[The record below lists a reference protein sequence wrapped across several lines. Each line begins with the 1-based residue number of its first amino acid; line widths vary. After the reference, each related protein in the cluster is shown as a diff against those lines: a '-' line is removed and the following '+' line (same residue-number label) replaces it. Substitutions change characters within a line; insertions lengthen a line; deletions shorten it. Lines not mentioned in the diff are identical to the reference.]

1 MDNELPI
8 NSYVCYLVNSENGK
22 KCLFDGKKNFCVP
35 VYQRLY
41 SWDEKNIDDF
51 LKSIIDGYYSGNPVF
66 FGTMQFNIV
75 DEKYEIVDGQQRITT
90 IILFANVLDGLLNE
104 HGKGNNNFNLTI
116 NNSKLAMKSFQNIID
131 DPNNTG
137 ASIYHENRDFLKNK
151 FNNYIIDNKRSSDK
165 DRNEFISNIKKYL
178 LTNLYFVVLETKNMP
193 LVDTV
198 KIFNTINTT
207 GMDLD
212 ASDIFKLQYYD
223 YLRKKNNDLNEEWM
237 KKINDC
243 YEKINKINK
252 INKMNESGSLS
263 EKVNFSWILDI
274 YKHCFVGK
282 YEMSSEELL
291 KSNERFFGD
300 LFKKVG
306 SNATY
311 KYDEL
316 LDFNNFKR
324 LVDLFSEFWLKLENN
339 EINSNIWHALAVKLI
354 DSTRYGRYW
363 TLPFVHV
370 FFNSNDE
377 SNNKSNNKCYIEALK
392 ESFAAARYFIVNS
405 INYAKAINPVHT
417 KVCEILKYYASKDIN
432 NGRPKYDEIIKSNP
446 YEPNPENNEAYI
458 QFLDKLEKDT
468 FDSSKCRV
476 ICLLLA
482 IQSEIKNKASLK
494 DIKEKLFNR
503 SNIPYDIEHIYPQNS
518 FKDKSDDD
526 KKFFNGIGNL
536 VILERSINRGL
547 QDSSLRKKTE
557 GYGNSRFQIVE
568 NLEKILN
575 DDNINLDYE
584 NVENVKNLLKEKW
597 LEPSLTFLAKLLFN
611 KELRIMNNNS

>member
-8 NSYVCYLVNSENGK
+8 NSYVSYLVNSENGK

-51 LKSIIDGYYSGNPVF
+51 LMSIIDGYYSGNPVF

-90 IILFANVLDGLLNE
+90 IILFAKVLDGLLNE

-116 NNSKLAMKSFQNIID
+116 NNSKLAMKSFQSIID

-137 ASIYHENRDFLKNK
+137 AGIYHENRDFLKNK

-223 YLRKKNNDLNEEWM
+223 YLRQKNNDLNEEWM

-243 YEKINKINK
+243 YEK

-300 LFKKVG
+300 LFKNVAKDG
-306 SNATY
+306 
-311 KYDEL
+311 KYDDL
-316 LDFNNFKR
+316 LKFDNFEKI
-324 LVDLFSEFWLKLENN
+324 VDLFSDFWPKLENN
-339 EINSNIWHALAVKLI
+339 KINDDIWHALTVKLI

-370 FFNSNDE
+370 FFNSNYNSNDE
-377 SNNKSNNKCYIEALK
+377 SNNKCYIEALK

-417 KVCEILKYYASKDIN
+417 KVREILKYYASNDIN

-446 YEPNPENNEAYI
+446 YEPNPENNEAYS
-458 QFLDKLEKDT
+458 QFLDKLENDT
-468 FDSSKCRV
+468 FNSSKCRL

-482 IQSEIKNKASLK
+482 IHSEIEKLDNKTDNKTLLKN
-494 DIKEKLFNR
+494 IKKNLFNR

-557 GYGNSRFQIVE
+557 GYGNSKFQIVQ
-568 NLEKILN
+568 NLKKILP
-575 DDNINLDYE
+575 DKINLDYE
-584 NVENVKNLLKEKW
+584 NVKKLLKKKW
-597 LEPSLTFLAKLLFN
+597 LEPSQKILAELLFN
-611 KELRIMNNNS
+611 EELRIMNNNS